1 MGKMLTTG
9 YDKIDTTGRGAITV
23 EELKTYFKTLVLTM
37 KIRDEDEESIDS
49 QDKEFDEYVEVAE

>member
-49 QDKEFDEYVEVAE
+49 QDKEFDEYVEVAA